1 MNAMKNSQYHVEL
14 VLRVFFKEIGDS
26 IGAYQRE
33 LIDTHYQ
40 EVENMYKKMRGWRHD
55 YRNHIQMMKALAING
70 DMDGIDRIDK
80 INNWERKDAII
91 SWQ

>member
-1 MNAMKNSQYHVEL
+1 
-14 VLRVFFKEIGDS
+14 
-26 IGAYQRE
+26 
-33 LIDTHYQ
+33 
-40 EVENMYKKMRGWRHD
+40 MYKKMRGWRHD

-80 INNWERKDAII
+80 INNLERKDAII